1 MPTPREPAEPSPDL
15 EFFSNEF
22 EYDRLESRN
31 LARRMAHTESKRWLP
46 TIRTILDES
55 KTLIATNPSA
65 SVVWS
70 VQALEIFLKKAVLG
84 PALLT
89 RFEFDTELTDKVF
102 DALLGH
108 NGQKAAEQWL
118 AHLFG
123 LTKEHWLRSEA
134 AALRN
139 TLFGSRGIGDWR
151 NKIVHQGFTASP
163 AEAGTALEAVQ
174 RFIEHVENFF
184 AE

>member
-15 EFFSNEF
+15 EFFTKEF

-31 LARRMAHTESKRWLP
+31 LARSMARTETKRWLP
-46 TIRTILDES
+46 TIRAILDES

-102 DALLGH
+102 DALLGR

-123 LTKEHWLRSEA
+123 LTKEHWLRNEA

-139 TLFGSRGIGDWR
+139 TLFGNRGIGDWR
-151 NKIVHQGFTASP
+151 NKIVHQGYRASQ
-163 AEAGTALEAVQ
+163 AEAEAALEAVQ
-174 RFIEHVENFF
+174 RFVEYLDVFF
-184 AE
+184 TE